1 MTTRQL
7 LKLAK
12 LHGWELLRHGG
23 NHYVYSRNS
32 KQITI
37 PYAVKSF
44 VGVNIANKLRR
55 A

>member
-23 NHYVYSRNS
+23 NHYVYRRNS

-44 VGVNIANKLRR
+44 VGVNIANKLKK